1 MQHTVVVIEL
11 KDRNM
16 TGGDVFW
23 FFGAFLTAVTL
34 ADLKSPV
41 PLFLIILLL
50 NIVLWLIVGLDM
62 D

>member
-1 MQHTVVVIEL
+1 
-11 KDRNM
+11 M